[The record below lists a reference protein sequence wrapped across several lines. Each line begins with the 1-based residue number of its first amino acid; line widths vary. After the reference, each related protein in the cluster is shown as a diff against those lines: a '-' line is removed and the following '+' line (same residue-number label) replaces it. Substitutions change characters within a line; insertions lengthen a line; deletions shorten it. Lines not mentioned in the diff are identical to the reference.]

1 MQSTLPSRTCNTV
14 SLLAIRQIA
23 RCWMV
28 AGAILML
35 GGCVSQQTYDSARQ
49 EAKARANELAQAQ
62 AEIQSLEQQR
72 DAAHAANQRDEHAL
86 GNLKSELQ
94 NIRASFDRIRKSNQA
109 KLAALQQSIAS
120 LRARH
125 QAMLKEISET
135 KRHEKKL
142 EALTSQHEQTMAT
155 TPPGPEAHVTPVDGL
170 QQEPRLVAV
179 ITPQSTQTEESPS
192 HTSPTPS
199 PFQRDVPI
207 TPTLSSSTATPHTA
221 PTIVTIPAPT
231 NVPEKTAAVT
241 TAAPN
246 IPPAPQNESW
256 FSSMTGWLTSMFDWI
271 WS

>member
-14 SLLAIRQIA
+14 LLLIIRRIT

-28 AGAILML
+28 AGAILTL

-72 DAAHAANQRDEHAL
+72 DAAQAANQRDERAL

-94 NIRASFDRIRKSNQA
+94 DIRASFDRIRKSNQA

-142 EALTSQHEQTMAT
+142 EALTAQHEQTMAT
-155 TPPGPEAHVTPVDGL
+155 MPLSLEAHVTAVDGL

-179 ITPQSTQTEESPS
+179 ITPRSTQPEESPS
-192 HTSPTPS
+192 YTSPAPGPS
-199 PFQRDVPI
+199 RPDVPI
-207 TPTLSSSTATPHTA
+207 APTVSSSTATPPTA
-221 PTIVTIPAPT
+221 STIVTTSAPT
-231 NVPEKTAAVT
+231 NVPAKTAAVT
-241 TAAPN
+241 TAASN
-246 IPPAPQNESW
+246 IPPASQNESW